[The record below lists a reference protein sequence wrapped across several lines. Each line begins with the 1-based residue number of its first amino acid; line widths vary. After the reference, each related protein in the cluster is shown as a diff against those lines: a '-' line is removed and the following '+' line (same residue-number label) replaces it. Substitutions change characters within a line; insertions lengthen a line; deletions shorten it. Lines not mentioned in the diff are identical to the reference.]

1 MDTFQS
7 RARLLKLVAHPT
19 RLRLLNALA
28 AGEECVCHLTAL
40 LNQRQAYVSQQL
52 MFLRQAGLLEDRK
65 EGSRVYYRIK
75 DKRLY
80 RILAATNPAG
90 TGSKS
95 TGRGTV
101 TACPCPRCQADPR
114 KKRRSNPAGSRAT
127 LSKDE
132 ETQ

>member
-52 MFLRQAGLLEDRK
+52 MFLRRAGLLEDRK

-75 DKRLY
+75 DKRLFP
-80 RILAATNPAG
+80 ILAAANPAG
-90 TGSKS
+90 AGSKS
-95 TGRGTV
+95 SERGTV
-101 TACPCPRCQADPR
+101 AACACPRCQASTR
-114 KKRRSNPAGSRAT
+114 KKRRYPVGSSAT

>member
-1 MDTFQS
+1 MDAFQS

-40 LNQRQAYVSQQL
+40 LHQRQAYVSQQL

-65 EGSRVYYRIK
+65 VGSRVYYRIK

-80 RILAATNPAG
+80 RILAATDPVGAG
-90 TGSKS
+90 NKS
-95 TGRGTV
+95 MRRGTV
-101 TACPCPRCQADPR
+101 TACPCPRCQADVR
-114 KKRRSNPAGSRAT
+114 KKRRQPVGSSAT
-127 LSKDE
+127 LSRDE
-132 ETQ
+132 ETS